1 MPSELDSAVSD
12 RITDDIRE
20 FDVFLLVPQVLEDY
34 VNTTRVNVRD
44 DVEACV
50 RARDVDESYAA
61 GREATANV
69 RVSEVDA
76 SQHGFRTFTNA
87 ADSQML
93 TASSHVLDQKIGPLQ
108 KSHDALTTKI
118 SQFDDIVFTKFAEQ
132 DKQADVRN

>member
-1 MPSELDSAVSD
+1 MTSELDSAVSD

-76 SQHGFRTFTNA
+76 SQYIFRACISA
-87 ADSQML
+87 AYGQMS
-93 TASSHVLDQKIGPLQ
+93 TAISYLLDIKMLLLLRCSNSIILSSPNLL
-108 KSHDALTTKI
+108 SAI
-118 SQFDDIVFTKFAEQ
+118 SGCQSFNRHYRKC
-132 DKQADVRN
+132 K